1 MERVLDNLMNN
12 AMRYS
17 ETTLRIGLDL
27 QEAGRFCVWK
37 TMAPALSRRSVKSF
51 EPFVRLD
58 PSRDRATG
66 GCGLGLAIVRSIA
79 GRWAVRFAAKR
90 ASWVGPGSSLA
101 GRSIT
106 TFPSRTCLT

>member
-51 EPFVRLD
+51 
-58 PSRDRATG
+58 
-66 GCGLGLAIVRSIA
+66 
-79 GRWAVRFAAKR
+79 
-90 ASWVGPGSSLA
+90 
-101 GRSIT
+101 
-106 TFPSRTCLT
+106 